1 MSLAMRAILTYHSID
16 PSGSPISI
24 DAAAFERHV
33 EFLSSGRVRVLP
45 LEELLASNDARDA
58 VALTFDDGFV
68 NFEQLAWPA
77 LRAHGLTATLFVPTR
92 RTGGDNRWTGHD
104 EPGIPALPLL
114 DWDALG
120 RLHEQGLSI
129 GSHSRTHAWLTRV
142 DAGQLRD
149 EVEGAQTDL
158 RERLGVRSTVFC
170 YPYGDFDARV
180 ERAVA
185 EHYRWACTTE
195 FAPLLSSDAP
205 HRLPR
210 LDAYYF
216 RGRSGL
222 ESFGS
227 LPFRLRLALRRRARA
242 LRQALR
248 R

>member
-1 MSLAMRAILTYHSID
+1 MRAILTYHSID

-24 DAAAFERHV
+24 DTASFARHV
-33 EFLSSGRVRVLP
+33 EFLASSRVRVLP
-45 LEELLASNDARDA
+45 LEELLASTDAQDA

-77 LRAHGLTATLFVPTR
+77 LRARGVPATLFVPTR
-92 RTGGDNRWTGHD
+92 RTGGDNRWEGRD
-104 EPGIPALPLL
+104 EPGIPTLPLL

-142 DAGQLRD
+142 DASQLRD
-149 EVEGAQTDL
+149 EVEGAREDL
-158 RERLGVRSTVFC
+158 RQRLGLDATVFC

-185 EHYRWACTTE
+185 SCYRWACTTE
-195 FAPLLSSDAP
+195 FAPLGPADAP

-216 RGRSGL
+216 RGASGL

-227 LPFRLRLALRRRARA
+227 ASFRLRLALRRRARA
-242 LRQALR
+242 LKRALGR
-248 R
+248 